1 MSEVVKVVVRDVA
14 DATSS
19 SASSASSSAAS
30 AASAS
35 TGSAVSTASAAG
47 PSAERVGELVRS
59 CAAVFLPGAVPRE
72 GRVAFWAPEGKLPAG
87 LAGAGAGMGD
97 GSAADAGGAVA
108 GGGVAGGGDAGALP
122 GATESEI
129 AVVRPHGKGVRTRTV
144 PALILPVAEAAALLL
159 RAGPAHPAVACWA
172 AAVRHALHL
181 AARGRLLPGLTGGDL
196 DAWRAGPLDA
206 ADVTQLRGIAAAL
219 PAEAHAVPLPGSRPL
234 LLHEPFALVR
244 AFVDAVVDTLPRTPA
259 AAHAVGAPFAARE
272 PQRLPGAREWAAEVA
287 AGMDA
292 GVRVSLRL
300 DLQAHEVFERASD
313 EVPDAAPR
321 DRDVPDAA
329 ARDHGM
335 LDAAFRD
342 RDVPDAAP
350 RDRDVPD
357 AAPRD
362 RDVPDAAPRHHGL
375 PDATTRHH
383 DLPDA
388 AAPGDRDGGQAG
400 AREADGRPRES
411 MASPAAAVVQVHSL
425 ADPTLVADAAQLW
438 TGADHFGPR
447 ARVDTLLAVRRAARV
462 WQPLA
467 RLLERP
473 VPDVL
478 PLSEGELYELLGV
491 AATRL
496 GAAGVAVHWP
506 RELTRGLTATAVVRP
521 APGTAADNFDFFKT
535 EQLLEFRWQLALG
548 PADGSGDG
556 EGGPLTEAEMDILA
570 EAHRPVVRLRDQWVL
585 VDPELVRKARKRDLG
600 LLDPV
605 DALSVALTGA
615 AEVDGERVEAVPIG
629 ALAGLRER
637 LTDDLRPV
645 APPPALAATLRD
657 YQLRGL
663 AWLDRMTS
671 LGLGGCLADD
681 MGLGKTV
688 TLIALHLHRA
698 RPEPTLVVCP
708 ASLLGNWQRE
718 IERFAPGV
726 PVRRF
731 HGTGRSLDGDLSGGF
746 VLTTYGTMRTSA
758 SELAALP
765 WGLVVADEAQHV
777 KNPHAATA
785 KALRTIPSAAR
796 VALTGTPVE
805 NNLSELW
812 ALLDWTT
819 PGLLG
824 PLKAFRA
831 RHARLVEGG
840 EDDEAMARLARL
852 VRPFL
857 LRRKKS
863 DPGIAP
869 ELPPKTET
877 DHPVTL
883 TREQASLYEAVVR
896 ETLARI
902 EASEGIARRGLVMKL
917 LMALKQICNHPAQYL
932 KDGEIVGRG
941 GVGGRGGRS
950 RSGKLELLDELL
962 DTILAEDGAVLIF
975 TQYVEMARILETHLA
990 SRGIGTQLL
999 HGGTPVQ
1006 RRQEMV
1012 DRFQSGEAP
1021 VFLLSL
1027 KAAGTG
1033 LNLTRAGHVI
1043 HYDRWW
1049 NPAVEEQATDR
1060 AYRIGQTQPVQVHRL
1075 ITEGTVEDRI
1085 AELLA
1090 AKQALADAV
1099 LGGGEAA
1106 LTELSDAE
1114 LADLVSLRRA
1124 S

>member
-1 MSEVVKVVVRDVA
+1 MVG
-14 DATSS
+14 
-19 SASSASSSAAS
+19 AA
-30 AASAS
+30 A
-35 TGSAVSTASAAG
+35 GTASAAG
-47 PSAERVGELVRS
+47 AASASASASAAVSVSASDAPSARRLTELGLVRS
-59 CAAVFLPGAVPRE
+59 CAAVFLPADVPRE

-87 LAGAGAGMGD
+87 LSGAEAGAGSGTGA
-97 GSAADAGGAVA
+97 AADAGG
-108 GGGVAGGGDAGALP
+108 LP
-122 GATESEI
+122 GAVEGEI

-219 PAEAHAVPLPGSRPL
+219 PAEAHAVPLPGRGPVL
-234 LLHEPFALVR
+234 LPEPFALVR

-272 PQRLPGAREWAAEVA
+272 PQRLPDAREWAAEVA

-300 DLQAHEVFERASD
+300 DLEAHEVFDGGTPEDVSAASNG
-313 EVPDAAPR
+313 VP
-321 DRDVPDAA
+321 
-329 ARDHGM
+329 
-335 LDAAFRD
+335 
-342 RDVPDAAP
+342 
-350 RDRDVPD
+350 
-357 AAPRD
+357 
-362 RDVPDAAPRHHGL
+362 
-375 PDATTRHH
+375 
-383 DLPDA
+383 
-388 AAPGDRDGGQAG
+388 PGDQGGG
-400 AREADGRPRES
+400 TGES
-411 MASPAAAVVQVHSL
+411 VASPAAAVVQVHSL

-438 TGADHFGPR
+438 SGADHFGPR

-521 APGTAADNFDFFKT
+521 APGTAADNFDFFKA

-548 PADGSGDG
+548 SGDG
-556 EGGPLTEAEMDILA
+556 EGEGGGGPLTEAEMDILA

-629 ALAGLRER
+629 ALAQLRER

-645 APPPALAATLRD
+645 TPPPALAATLRD

-758 SELAALP
+758 SELAAQP

-824 PLKAFRA
+824 PLKSFRA

-932 KDGEIVGRG
+932 KDGGITT
-941 GVGGRGGRS
+941 RGGRS

-962 DTILAEDGAVLIF
+962 DTILAEDGAVLVF
-975 TQYVEMARILETHLA
+975 TQYVEMARLLESHLA

-999 HGGTPVQ
+999 HGGTPVPK
-1006 RRQEMV
+1006 REEMV

-1114 LADLVSLRRA
+1114 LADLVSLRRVV
-1124 S
+1124 